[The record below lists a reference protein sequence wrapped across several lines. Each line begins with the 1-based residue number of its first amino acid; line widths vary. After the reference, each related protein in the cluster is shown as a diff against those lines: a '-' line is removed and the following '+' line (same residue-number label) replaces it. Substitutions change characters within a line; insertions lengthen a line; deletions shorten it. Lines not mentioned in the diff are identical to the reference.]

1 MIAIKVIRT
10 LHLLSYMLVTS
21 QVLFYLFILCKA
33 LKAVSLEN
41 YFGLRKVID
50 SLMVKRFKFMYY
62 SCLGLSIV
70 VVIVSAAQP
79 ASLFFISSATALVL
93 LSIDL
98 AITVKG
104 SVPLNTLSHS
114 YGATLENVNWE
125 NVRIQ
130 WLDYMKY
137 RGIAITVGMTV
148 LLIGMIFEKS

>member
-1 MIAIKVIRT
+1 MIAIKFIRI
-10 LHLLSYMLVTS
+10 LHLLSYVLVAS

-41 YFGLRKVID
+41 YFELRKVID

-62 SCLGLSIV
+62 SCLVLSIAT
-70 VVIVSAAQP
+70 VIASATEP
-79 ASLFFISSATALVL
+79 ASLFFISSAIALIF

-98 AITVKG
+98 AITLRG
-104 SVPLNTLSHS
+104 SVPLNALSHS
-114 YGATLENVNWE
+114 YGSTSKNVSWE

-137 RGIAITVGMTV
+137 RGIAIVLGMAG
-148 LLIGMIFEKS
+148 LLAGLVFEKS